1 MMLLEKNIGTGDHSW
16 PLNNMSLDCMGPVT
30 CGFLSTGNTTVLHD
44 LQLVEF
50 TDAEPQIQRNQIFSG
65 EL

>member
-1 MMLLEKNIGTGDHSW
+1 MD
-16 PLNNMSLDCMGPVT
+16 PVT